1 MTSSKAKV
9 LRLNDCVE
17 EEALV
22 EINNVQFI
30 TFIVYTPYEIKVGKE
45 YNVNI
50 SLFVDEIDI
59 KESFNEIK
67 CLIQCKEGFFQYI
80 AMGYLDE
87 NGVFDVGFKIEDE
100 IFEEYSYLYGKY
112 VSFYVDRIDSEFF

>member
-1 MTSSKAKV
+1 MKSSKAKV

-67 CLIQCKEGFFQYI
+67 CLIQCKEGFFPYI

-112 VSFYVDRIDSEFF
+112 VNFYVDRIDSEFL